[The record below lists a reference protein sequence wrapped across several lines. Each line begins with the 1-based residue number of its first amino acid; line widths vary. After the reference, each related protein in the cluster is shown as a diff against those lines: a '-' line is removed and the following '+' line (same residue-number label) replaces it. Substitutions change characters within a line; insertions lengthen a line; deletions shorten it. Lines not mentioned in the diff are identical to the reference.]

1 MPSVPSSFW
10 NLEFNLSN
18 MLTEKWIH
26 LKEVLP
32 GEIYLV
38 RNSIRCDSKPSEAL
52 DPAELF

>member
-38 RNSIRCDSKPSEAL
+38 RDSIRCDSKPSEAL